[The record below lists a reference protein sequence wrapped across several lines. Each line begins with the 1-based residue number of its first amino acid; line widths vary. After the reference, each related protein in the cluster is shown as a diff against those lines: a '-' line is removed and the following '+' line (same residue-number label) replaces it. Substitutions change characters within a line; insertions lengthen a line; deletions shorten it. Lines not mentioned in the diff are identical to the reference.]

1 MILYIIDLEGG
12 IGIIEILNKSNII
25 ALVGGGS
32 QPKFPKNK
40 VIIWDDLQ
48 SKVISEVKFTSDV
61 LAIRINTFHLFV
73 VCKNKVYV
81 FNLNN
86 FQNVDN
92 SDTPDNS
99 KGIFTISSNQEESII
114 AFPNVKKGY
123 VTVKKYSSE
132 PKDCTFWA
140 HSSGIGCLSLNRD
153 GSLICTCSENGTL
166 VRIFNAET
174 GDVGYEFRRGK
185 DKAEIYSL
193 SFDYDSDFIACTSDR
208 GTVHIF
214 ALSNSTPGEQN
225 KEEENKDEEQI
236 EGRKSKHVFQK
247 IDKHE
252 GFFGA
257 ISRLVAMPTG
267 YMKAQRSFSQFRIP
281 DVKPF
286 SSFYGDCDNTK
297 IFVISTEAKFYKID
311 FNRNQPGECQDTQCF
326 DLSKKI

>member
-1 MILYIIDLEGG
+1 MQYFEPERDEVGNITNINIVGYGEVGKTYFYIED
-12 IGIIEILNKSNII
+12 
-25 ALVGGGS
+25 
-32 QPKFPKNK
+32 
-40 VIIWDDLQ
+40 
-48 SKVISEVKFTSDV
+48 
-61 LAIRINTFHLFV
+61 
-73 VCKNKVYV
+73 
-81 FNLNN
+81 
-86 FQNVDN
+86 
-92 SDTPDNS
+92 
-99 KGIFTISSNQEESII
+99 
-114 AFPNVKKGY
+114 
-123 VTVKKYSSE
+123 
-132 PKDCTFWA
+132 
-140 HSSGIGCLSLNRD
+140 
-153 GSLICTCSENGTL
+153 ENGGYS
-166 VRIFNAET
+166 FNAET

-214 ALSNSTPGEQN
+214 ALTNSTPGDQN
-225 KEEENKDEEQI
+225 KEEENKDEEQT

-257 ISRLVAMPTG
+257 ISRLVTMPTG

-311 FNRNQPGECQDTQCF
+311 FNF
-326 DLSKKI
+326 SIKIN